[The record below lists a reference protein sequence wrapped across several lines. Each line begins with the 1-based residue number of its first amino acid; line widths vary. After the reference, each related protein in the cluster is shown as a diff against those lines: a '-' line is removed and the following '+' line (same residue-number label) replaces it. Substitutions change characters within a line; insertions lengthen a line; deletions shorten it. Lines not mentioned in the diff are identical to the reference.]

1 MNISIFGFGRIG
13 RDLLRQTLN
22 NELINIVSISDIADK
37 ENLLYLLKYDTI
49 YGKLDAD
56 IEVTDNGFKINGKNI
71 IFNSWKDASESSW
84 SELDT
89 DILIISTG
97 RQQDINEV
105 EKHVKNGA
113 KKVLIASTPQVGS
126 NIQIYVPGAND
137 SKVDFSKSI
146 ISLGSNTANAVAPLI
161 KILNEDFGVK
171 RAFLTTIHGYSNSNR
186 LADVAGEGFRLNR
199 AAGENIIPGITKS
212 SSVIETVLPFM
223 KDKIASSSMTVPVPD
238 GSTVDL
244 TIDITKEATVDEIN
258 NSIIQA
264 TKNLPY
270 NKVLDIT
277 FDPIVS
283 SDVVGNS
290 HSGIIDGLATMG
302 IDNNKIK
309 LLIWFDNGWGYSA
322 RIIDTIN
329 KLSEKSV
336 DE

>member
-97 RQQDINEV
+97 RQQDINQV
-105 EKHVKNGA
+105 EKHVSNGA

-137 SKVDFSKSI
+137 SKVDFSNSI

-302 IDNNKIK
+302 IDNSKIK

>member
-105 EKHVKNGA
+105 EKHVSNGA

-137 SKVDFSKSI
+137 SKVDFSNSI

-171 RAFLTTIHGYSNSNR
+171 RAFLTTVHGYSNSNR

-302 IDNNKIK
+302 IDNSKIK